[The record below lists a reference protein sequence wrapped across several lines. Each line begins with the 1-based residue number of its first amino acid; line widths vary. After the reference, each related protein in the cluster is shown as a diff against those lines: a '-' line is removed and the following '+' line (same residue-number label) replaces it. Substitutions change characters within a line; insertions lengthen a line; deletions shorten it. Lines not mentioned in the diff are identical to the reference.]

1 MEQYL
6 NKGIKEIID
15 QFPQVEKILDEYGIG
30 CGPCSV
36 GICELKDIVD
46 IHNLPAEQEQELM
59 QKIAATIY
67 PGQDVQPFESKK
79 KKSTVK
85 EKKKFSPPL
94 KKLVDEHVLIKRWLA
109 LIPAVVKNL
118 DLATE
123 DGRQLI
129 SDGIDLIRSYADR
142 YHHAKE
148 EDILFKYFDENS
160 EILQVMYE
168 DHTTGRGHVKAML
181 EALERNDQTTLG
193 EHLMAYRE
201 LLTEHIKKEDEI
213 LFPWMDRNL
222 TSTQIDELF
231 SKFDEVD
238 QKMGFSPDKYEAFV
252 QKLEIQF
259 Y

>member
-1 MEQYL
+1 M
-6 NKGIKEIID
+6 
-15 QFPQVEKILDEYGIG
+15 QVT
-30 CGPCSV
+30 
-36 GICELKDIVD
+36 
-46 IHNLPAEQEQELM
+46 HELM
-59 QKIAATIY
+59 
-67 PGQDVQPFESKK
+67 
-79 KKSTVK
+79 
-85 EKKKFSPPL
+85 
-94 KKLVDEHVLIKRWLA
+94 DEHQLILKY
-109 LIPAVVKNL
+109 L
-118 DLATE
+118 DLMERYIEFSQTNRSENLLLDKAQ
-123 DGRQLI
+123 DFI
-129 SDGIDLIRSYADR
+129 SFIQRFADS

-222 TSTQIDELF
+222 STSQVDELF
-231 SKFDEVD
+231 SKFNDVD
-238 QKMGFSPDKYEAFV
+238 QQMGFSPEKYEVFV
-252 QKLEIQF
+252 QKLEIKF

>member
-6 NKGIKEIID
+6 NKGIKEIIEL
-15 QFPQVEKILDEYGIG
+15 FPQVEKILDEYGIG

-59 QKIAATIY
+59 HKIAAVIY
-67 PGQDVQPFESKK
+67 PGQKVQLPESKK
-79 KKSTVK
+79 KTPVAK
-85 EKKKFSPPL
+85 EKKKFSVPM
-94 KKLVDEHVLIKRWLA
+94 KKLVDEHVLIKRWIA
-109 LIPAVVKNL
+109 LIPAVVENL
-118 DLATE
+118 DLATKE
-123 DGRQLI
+123 GRQLI

-168 DHTTGRGHVKAML
+168 DHTTGRRHVKAML
-181 EALERNDQTTLG
+181 EALERKDEASLG
-193 EHLMAYRE
+193 QHLMAYRN

-222 TSTQIDELF
+222 STSQIDELY
-231 SKFDEVD
+231 SKFNAVD
-238 QKMGFSPDKYEAFV
+238 QQMGFSPDKYEAFV